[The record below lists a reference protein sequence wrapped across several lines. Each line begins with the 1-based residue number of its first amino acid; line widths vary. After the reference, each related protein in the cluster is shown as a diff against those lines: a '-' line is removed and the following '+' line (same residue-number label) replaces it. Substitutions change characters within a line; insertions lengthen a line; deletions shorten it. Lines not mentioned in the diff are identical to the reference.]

1 MKVSPK
7 DKLSSNSVRFQRLHL
22 DFTVVITFKI
32 HKVWQNVMIF
42 VGAKADKFFILLSGE
57 VSIFLAKSSDSIA
70 EEEYSLPSR

>member
-1 MKVSPK
+1 
-7 DKLSSNSVRFQRLHL
+7 
-22 DFTVVITFKI
+22 
-32 HKVWQNVMIF
+32 MIF